1 MTFLVNGFELLRVI
15 LYESQPQ
22 PICLFAKKRIF
33 SVEYALR
40 PIVAHLIIN

>member
-15 LYESQPQ
+15 LYKSQKQ

-33 SVEYALR
+33 SVGYALR
-40 PIVAHLIIN
+40 LIVANPIVN